1 MSASIDDQPPPRPTP
16 EQEAEAREIL
26 MGTHPAMRMGRRLF
40 AHLPSEPRCKLCAN
54 PFGGPFGF
62 VMRRVGRAP
71 WPKNPKFCGQCFRD
85 LSTNGMGAE
94 IECSLLFADVR
105 GSTTLAETMRPAEFR
120 ELMNRFFTVASRTLV
135 THDAVVDKFVG
146 DEVMALFI
154 PGMAG
159 TDHARR
165 AVDAAQALI
174 ERTRDWIPIGA
185 GVNTDLA
192 YVGAV
197 GEGDQVDITAMGD
210 AVNVTARLAS
220 AAGAG
225 EILVTTSAAR
235 AAKLEPADL
244 ERRTLELKGKT
255 LPTEV
260 LVLRPAG

>member
-1 MSASIDDQPPPRPTP
+1 MTVSFDDQPPPRPTP

-26 MGTHPAMRMGRRLF
+26 MGTHPVMRWGRRVF

-62 VMRRVGRAP
+62 VMRRMGKAP
-71 WPKNPKFCGQCFRD
+71 WPKNPKFCSQCFRD
-85 LSTNGMGAE
+85 ISTNGMGAE

-120 ELMNRFFTVASRTLV
+120 ELMNRFFTIASRALV

-146 DEVMALFI
+146 DEVMAVFI
-154 PGMAG
+154 PGMTG
-159 TDHARR
+159 EDHAGR
-165 AVDAAQALI
+165 AVDAARALI
-174 ERTRDWIPIGA
+174 ERTTGLVPIGV

-197 GEGDQVDITAMGD
+197 GEGDHADITAMGD

-225 EILVTTSAAR
+225 EILVTERAALAAR
-235 AAKLEPADL
+235 LDPANL
-244 ERRTLELKGKT
+244 ERRSLELKGKT
-255 LPTEV
+255 VATEV
-260 LVLRPAG
+260 LVLHPGS

>member
-1 MSASIDDQPPPRPTP
+1 MDDRPKQQTP
-16 EQEAEAREIL
+16 EQEEEARQIL
-26 MGTHPAMRMGRRLF
+26 MGTHPVMRMGRRVF

-62 VMRRVGRAP
+62 VMRHAGKAP
-71 WPKNPKFCGQCFRD
+71 WPKNPKFCSQCFRD
-85 LSTNGMGAE
+85 LSTNGLGAE

-105 GSTTLAETMRPAEFR
+105 GSTTLAETMRPAQFR

-146 DEVMALFI
+146 DEVMAVFI
-154 PGMAG
+154 PGMTGEGHAG
-159 TDHARR
+159 R
-165 AVDAAQALI
+165 AIDAARALV
-174 ERTRDWIPIGA
+174 EKTSGWVPIGV

-197 GEGDQVDITAMGD
+197 GEGDQTDLTAMGD

-220 AAGAG
+220 AASAG
-225 EILVTTSAAR
+225 EVLVTTNAAR
-235 AAKLEPADL
+235 AARLTGDL

-255 LPTEV
+255 VATEV
-260 LVLRPAG
+260 VVLRPLA